1 MDENEAKLL
10 ARVAAWA
17 MAQSGHPEA
26 PEAFPDE
33 ILELATV
40 ERVRSLLGIEFGYLP
55 RIGLLLLFEHL
66 EPPYA
71 ELRDAFHQGL
81 RRGDVSAIEHD
92 IRILGP
98 RIQRR
103 DIDRIPEDVAAT
115 DNDQADGIVY
125 WLNRTPQ

>member
-1 MDENEAKLL
+1 MDENAAKLL
-10 ARVAAWA
+10 ARVAAWVTE
-17 MAQSGHPEA
+17 QSGRPEA

-40 ERVRSLLGIEFGYLP
+40 ERVRSLLGVEFGYLP

-66 EPPYA
+66 APPYA
-71 ELRDAFHQGL
+71 ELRDAFHEGL
-81 RRGDVSAIEHD
+81 RLGDVSAIKHD

-98 RIQRR
+98 HIQRC
-103 DIDRIPEDVAAT
+103 DIERILEDIAAT

-125 WLNRTPQ
+125 WLNRTPL